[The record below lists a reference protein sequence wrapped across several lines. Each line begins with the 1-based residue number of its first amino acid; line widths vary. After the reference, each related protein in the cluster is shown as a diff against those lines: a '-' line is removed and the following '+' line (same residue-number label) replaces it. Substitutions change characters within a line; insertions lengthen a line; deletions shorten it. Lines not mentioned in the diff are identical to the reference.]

1 LEDSGSWAVTN
12 KFSDFYTTKNA
23 MVEPTCQML
32 QKFKNSG
39 KIIKIVRYDD
49 GGGNKAPEQ
58 EAISL
63 DWKSV
68 LVLSIL
74 GEILRNVTVYSK
86 ELSIL

>member
-1 LEDSGSWAVTN
+1 
-12 KFSDFYTTKNA
+12 

-63 DWKSV
+63 D
-68 LVLSIL
+68 
-74 GEILRNVTVYSK
+74 
-86 ELSIL
+86 